1 MRLEERLTG
10 SAVVRLMVL
19 EGRSLEGRDA
29 QFLVGQ
35 EDLGCGRKLPCNQ
48 NLDLTGRQDCFL

>member
-1 MRLEERLTG
+1 MPSLEDRLTG
-10 SAVVRLMVL
+10 TAVVRLMVL

-35 EDLGCGRKLPCNQ
+35 EDLGCRRKLLCNQ
-48 NLDLTGRQDCFL
+48 NLDFT